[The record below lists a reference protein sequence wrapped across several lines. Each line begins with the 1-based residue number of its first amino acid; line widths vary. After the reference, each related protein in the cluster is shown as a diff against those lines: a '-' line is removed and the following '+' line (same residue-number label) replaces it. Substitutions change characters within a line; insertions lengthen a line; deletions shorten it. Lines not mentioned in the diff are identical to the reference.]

1 MNTKK
6 QWINIDNISLALWII
21 TAIIAFIFNKYYIAF
36 YCWIAVIILNVAF
49 NLYEYKIPNK
59 NKKTQQLDSLCNLRK
74 HLCYAT
80 VLLILTYIFSYLG
93 MDNKSLIDNPFLVIL
108 GLLLIVSILSL
119 IVCSFVIVRKKQITQ

>member
-49 NLYEYKIPNK
+49 NLVSAHGDYKSPK
-59 NKKTQQLDSLCNLRK
+59 
-74 HLCYAT
+74 A
-80 VLLILTYIFSYLG
+80 LILLH
-93 MDNKSLIDNPFLVIL
+93 
-108 GLLLIVSILSL
+108 
-119 IVCSFVIVRKKQITQ
+119 